1 MKVTHSVKAE
11 DASEHLLFFFF
22 AIQYLFTFL
31 LVKNYDYPLG
41 NLANIYPFCLTQ
53 FQLSFF
59 SVTFSQGVLI
69 NLITR
74 EDIPL

>member
-1 MKVTHSVKAE
+1 MKVTHAVKAE
-11 DASEHLLFFFF
+11 DASEHLFFF
-22 AIQYLFTFL
+22 ATQYLFTFL

-69 NLITR
+69 YLITR